1 MATRLF
7 PFEDYWWFYVAFGGL
22 IVLLLVI
29 DLAAHRT
36 SGPIS
41 VRVAA
46 RWTGLWVLLGM
57 GFTCVIYL
65 TAANRYDPGVAR
77 QMSFEYLAGY
87 LVEES
92 LSIDNMFV
100 FALVFRYFSLN
111 VAQQHRVLF
120 YGILGAMVSRGIF
133 VAAGSALIQFHW
145 VVIAFG
151 AFLVLSGVRMAF
163 ASENKVDPESHV
175 VIRIVR
181 RLVRVTSELRGQRF
195 VVREDGAIWFTPLM
209 VILLVLESTDIVFAV
224 DSVPA
229 VFGVTKEP
237 LIVYTSNIFA
247 VLGLR
252 AMYFLLAG
260 ALDRF
265 HLLKY
270 GLSVVLVFVGLK
282 MAVLDDLAGGRL
294 PIGFSLAVI
303 ATTVIGAMALSLL
316 FPRMPSEALND
327 RATRVGSIVIGSVF
341 TALCCASLLMAAG
354 VRPSFV
360 ETGGLEAIRSE
371 WLYVSGLCYALC
383 GWLLLG
389 PKRP

>member
-1 MATRLF
+1 
-7 PFEDYWWFYVAFGGL
+7 VAFGGL

-383 GWLLLG
+383 GWLLLR

>member
-1 MATRLF
+1 
-7 PFEDYWWFYVAFGGL
+7 
-22 IVLLLVI
+22 
-29 DLAAHRT
+29 
-36 SGPIS
+36 
-41 VRVAA
+41 
-46 RWTGLWVLLGM
+46 
-57 GFTCVIYL
+57 
-65 TAANRYDPGVAR
+65 
-77 QMSFEYLAGY
+77 
-87 LVEES
+87 
-92 LSIDNMFV
+92 
-100 FALVFRYFSLN
+100 
-111 VAQQHRVLF
+111 
-120 YGILGAMVSRGIF
+120 
-133 VAAGSALIQFHW
+133 
-145 VVIAFG
+145 
-151 AFLVLSGVRMAF
+151 MAF

-383 GWLLLG
+383 GWLLLR
-389 PKRP
+389 PKRR

>member
-1 MATRLF
+1 
-7 PFEDYWWFYVAFGGL
+7 L

-92 LSIDNMFV
+92 LSIDNMLV

-209 VILLVLESTDIVFAV
+209 VILLVLESTDIVLSIQFPQY
-224 DSVPA
+224 S
-229 VFGVTKEP
+229 
-237 LIVYTSNIFA
+237 
-247 VLGLR
+247 
-252 AMYFLLAG
+252 
-260 ALDRF
+260 AL
-265 HLLKY
+265 
-270 GLSVVLVFVGLK
+270 
-282 MAVLDDLAGGRL
+282 
-294 PIGFSLAVI
+294 
-303 ATTVIGAMALSLL
+303 
-316 FPRMPSEALND
+316 PRS
-327 RATRVGSIVIGSVF
+327 
-341 TALCCASLLMAAG
+341 
-354 VRPSFV
+354 
-360 ETGGLEAIRSE
+360 RS
-371 WLYVSGLCYALC
+371 
-383 GWLLLG
+383 
-389 PKRP
+389 

>member
-383 GWLLLG
+383 GWLLLR
-389 PKRP
+389 PKRR

>member
-383 GWLLLG
+383 GWLLLR